1 MYLLCSGVIA
11 DLVARPQ
18 KPVPQ
23 NATPR
28 HRAAGWRLRKKP
40 SIGVLSRMWSLLR
53 QRDRKGGD
61 RG

>member
-18 KPVPQ
+18 RPVPL
-23 NATPR
+23 NVTPR
-28 HRAAGWRLRKKP
+28 HRAERWRLRKKP
-40 SIGVLSRMWSLLR
+40 SMGIFSRIWSLLR